1 MKTRNHSSAF
11 YIIRDAVIAVA
22 LSAAAVATVTLSI
35 AGSEENRRSENLRII
50 ENGVRKAAAEC
61 YAVEG
66 FYPDNIGYLIENYD
80 LHIDKNS
87 CIVHYS
93 PVSSNIMPD
102 IRVISK

>member
-22 LSAAAVATVTLSI
+22 LSAAAVAIVTLSI

-80 LHIDKNS
+80 LHIDKKQL
-87 CIVHYS
+87 YS
-93 PVSSNIMPD
+93 ALQPGFIKYNAGYKSNC
-102 IRVISK
+102 

>member
-22 LSAAAVATVTLSI
+22 LSAAAVAIVTLSI
-35 AGSEENRRSENLRII
+35 AGS
-50 ENGVRKAAAEC
+50 KAAAEC

-93 PVSSNIMPD
+93 PVSSNIIPD
-102 IRVISK
+102 IKVIAK

>member
-1 MKTRNHSSAF
+1 MRKHTSAF
-11 YIIRDAVIAVA
+11 YIVRDAIMAVL
-22 LSAAAVATVTLSI
+22 LSAAAVAITAVSI
-35 AGSEENRRSENLRII
+35 TGSNNSRKSENRR
-50 ENGVRKAAAEC
+50 AATEC

-66 FYPDNIGYLIENYD
+66 FYPDNLQYLIDNYN
-80 LHIDKNS
+80 LHIDENE

>member
-22 LSAAAVATVTLSI
+22 LSAAAV
-35 AGSEENRRSENLRII
+35 ENRRSENLRII

-102 IRVISK
+102 IKVIAK

>member
-1 MKTRNHSSAF
+1 MRKHTSAF
-11 YIIRDAVIAVA
+11 YIVRDAIMAVL
-22 LSAAAVATVTLSI
+22 LSAAAVAITAVSI
-35 AGSEENRRSENLRII
+35 TDSNNSRKSENLNIV
-50 ENGVRKAAAEC
+50 ESGVRRAAAEC

-66 FYPDNIGYLIENYD
+66 FYPDNLQYLIDNYN
-80 LHIDKNS
+80 LHIDENE

>member
-22 LSAAAVATVTLSI
+22 LSIVTLSI

-93 PVSSNIMPD
+93 PVSPNIMPD
-102 IRVISK
+102 IKVIAK

>member
-22 LSAAAVATVTLSI
+22 LSA
-35 AGSEENRRSENLRII
+35 
-50 ENGVRKAAAEC
+50 AAAEC

-93 PVSSNIMPD
+93 PISSNIMPD
-102 IRVISK
+102 IKVIAK

>member
-1 MKTRNHSSAF
+1 MKTRNHSCAF

-22 LSAAAVATVTLSI
+22 LSAAAVAIVTLSI

-102 IRVISK
+102 IKVIAK